1 MSVQDQWLLWQL
13 ADSAFPAGSFGHSGG
28 LEAAWQLGEI
38 ENPHTFEKFLLANL
52 QQLSRSALCFVLD
65 AHAAPQRFHELDEFC
80 DAFLSNHVAKRGSRL
95 MGKSFIV
102 AAEQSFPS
110 AAMREFRGAC
120 RIGHLAPAFGVITRL
135 LEIDPPSVARL
146 FTYIHLRGML
156 ASAVRLGI
164 VGPLEAQRLQFKL
177 SFAAES
183 VAENSLSLTTDD
195 LAHASPLL
203 DLWQGA
209 HDRLYSRLFQT

>member
-1 MSVQDQWLLWQL
+1 MSAHDHWLLWQL

-38 ENPHTFEKFLLANL
+38 NSSDSLETYARASLH
-52 QQLSRSALCFVLD
+52 QLTRASLPFVLD
-65 AHAAPQRFHELDEFC
+65 THTASARFNELDQLC
-80 DAFLSNHVAKRGSRL
+80 DTFLSNHVANRGSRL
-95 MGKSFIV
+95 IGKSFIV

-110 AAMREFRGAC
+110 PALTDLRRTAR
-120 RIGHLAPAFGVITRL
+120 LAHFAPVFGVVARL
-135 LEIDPPSVARL
+135 LELDRPSTARL
-146 FTYIHLRGML
+146 FTFINLRGLL

-164 VGPLEAQRLQFKL
+164 IGPLEAQRLQFKL
-177 SFAAES
+177 SPPAETT
-183 VAENSLSLTTDD
+183 AQNSLQFTTADI
-195 LAHASPLL
+195 AHTSPLL